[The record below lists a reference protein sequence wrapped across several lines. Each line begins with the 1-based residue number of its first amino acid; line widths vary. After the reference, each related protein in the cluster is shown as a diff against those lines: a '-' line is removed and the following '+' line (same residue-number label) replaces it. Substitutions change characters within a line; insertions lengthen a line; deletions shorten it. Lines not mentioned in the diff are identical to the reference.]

1 MSNLK
6 PIRISRCVS
15 HLYCGL
21 VSFAS
26 RSQDSCISSFNV
38 LSPLHPG
45 PEKCNSTQFRPI
57 SNSFWSQDVC
67 FTSIHVLPHQLPGP
81 KILVLSPSMY
91 RLISIQVQRF
101 LSHFHPCTH
110 FHLGN
115 YICISPP
122 NMSRLAYNQAW
133 VLCLAFIQVTFNWH
147 VGHKNSQSQVKV
159 KRFIGQPQGTGLTNY
174 NTKQIQTKR

>member
-15 HLYCGL
+15 HLYPGL

-38 LSPLHPG
+38 LSLLHPG
-45 PEKCNSTQFRPI
+45 PEKCKSTQFRPI

-81 KILVLSPSMY
+81 KILVSSPSMY
-91 RLISIQVQRF
+91 WLISIQVQRF
-101 LSHFHPCTH
+101 LWMDEVETTSSMYSTT
-110 FHLGN
+110 
-115 YICISPP
+115 S
-122 NMSRLAYNQAW
+122 AW
-133 VLCLAFIQVTFNWH
+133 VTTLVSHLQTCH
-147 VGHKNSQSQVKV
+147 VSHTTRTEFCVSPSSMSH
-159 KRFIGQPQGTGLTNY
+159 LTDM
-174 NTKQIQTKR
+174 

>member
-15 HLYCGL
+15 HLYPGL

-38 LSPLHPG
+38 LSLLHPG
-45 PEKCNSTQFRPI
+45 PEKCKSTQFRPI

-67 FTSIHVLPHQLPGP
+67 FTSIHILPHQLPGP
-81 KILVLSPSMY
+81 KILVSSPSMY

-101 LSHFHPCTH
+101 LSHIHPCTVP
-110 FHLGN
+110 LPLAN
-115 YICISPP
+115 YIGISPP
-122 NMSRLAYNQAW
+122 NMSRLAYNQDW
-133 VLCLAFIQVTFNWH
+133 LLCLAFIQVTFNWH
-147 VGHKNSQSQVKV
+147 VGHENSISAP
-159 KRFIGQPQGTGLTNY
+159 F
-174 NTKQIQTKR
+174 